1 MKNATLLEVYF
12 LPPMAMARLGN
23 SDTPLEA
30 FAWEEDS
37 RAHSACQT
45 IIRPQ
50 VSFYVRADGSLEAY
64 LPQEIRFKDDG
75 KIRPVAPFFELWADV
90 IFATK
95 GRQQV
100 PVTLGLLTDLGVSLE
115 ENLLIHAHAA
125 NTKASRR
132 VKDPACSFAARVTIR
147 GDDHAKH
154 NLLAMSPHFPEREPL
169 VYQDAPISLGH
180 VQLVRPTFGK
190 SMGQDLSCV
199 RVRFTPAKGEVYG
212 PTNAIVGAVSP
223 LEPGRQ
229 LPYAS
234 IAARMHEIVPERN
247 RILNPNTPWSQY
259 VMDTGKADDPQP
271 SDSYDGANVGNSLCW
286 GTVDDTCEIV
296 IHAELTVKGQRFT
309 ASTRAF
315 VAPPD
320 YAPDRRPFFSMADEL
335 ADRELPPIEVTEE
348 TAELTALEVH
358 DLFKRIFE
366 TTNLLNLDAS
376 RDYLIRENLKR
387 APVDRWQSTPHIGRE
402 GMTKA
407 DKPLSRLSSDVLD
420 DGLSE
425 TPHNGHSRLPYTD
438 LSAHAHGSFTSLDY
452 LIMFL
457 KMRGDRVR
465 QMIRPPFGSFK
476 QLPVE
481 PAEESHPEFR
491 DPRVFRDTLHD
502 MRMPPYM
509 RDSDR
514 EPLSLTRRQ
523 YQTLMNYLTFLE
535 QKEGATESAPAT
547 PVTHAADIQQ

>member
-1 MKNATLLEVYF
+1 MKNLTLLELYF
-12 LPPMAMARLGN
+12 LPPMAMARLGD
-23 SDTPLEA
+23 SDTALEA

-37 RAHSACQT
+37 RIHSACQT
-45 IIRPQ
+45 IIRPRT
-50 VSFYVRADGSLEAY
+50 SFRVRSDGSLEPY
-64 LPQEIRFKDDG
+64 LPREIRFKDEG

-90 IFATK
+90 LTDAQ
-95 GRQQV
+95 GRQQL
-100 PVTLGLLTDLGVSLE
+100 PVTLDLLERLGVSLE
-115 ENLLIHAHAA
+115 QHLLIRAHAA

-132 VKDPACSFAARVTIR
+132 VKDPACSFAARLTIR
-147 GDDHAKH
+147 GNDYSRH
-154 NLLAMSPHFPEREPL
+154 NLQASSPHFPEREPL
-169 VYQDAPISLGH
+169 VYHNAPISLGH
-180 VQLVRPTFGK
+180 VQLIHPLPETC
-190 SMGQDLSCV
+190 MGQDLSIV

-212 PTNAIVGAVSP
+212 PPNAIAGAVSP

-271 SDSYDGANVGNSLCW
+271 SDSYDGANVGNSISW
-286 GTVDDTCEIV
+286 GIVDDTCELV
-296 IHAELTVKGQRFT
+296 LHAELTVQGRRFI

-335 ADRELPPIEVTEE
+335 ADRELPPVEINEE
-348 TAELTALEVH
+348 TAPLTAEEIH

-376 RDYLIRENLKR
+376 RDYLIRENIKR
-387 APVDRWQSTPHIGRE
+387 APVDHWQTTPHIGRE
-402 GMTKA
+402 GMTHA
-407 DKPLSRLSSDVLD
+407 DRPLAKLSADLLD
-420 DGLSE
+420 DGL
-425 TPHNGHSRLPYTD
+425 TKQCPVPHSHLPYTD
-438 LSAHAHGSFTSLDY
+438 LSGHAHGSFTSLDY
-452 LIMFL
+452 LILFL
-457 KMRGDRVR
+457 KTRGDRLR
-465 QMIRPPFGSFK
+465 QMVRPPFGSFD

-481 PAEESHPEFR
+481 PAAEPHPEFR

-523 YQTLMNYLTFLE
+523 YHTLMNYLTFLE
-535 QKEGATESAPAT
+535 QQEPSGYVSK
-547 PVTHAADIQQ
+547 

>member
-1 MKNATLLEVYF
+1 MKKVTLLEIYF

-23 SDTPLEA
+23 SEIPLEA
-30 FAWEEDS
+30 YSWEEDL

-50 VSFYVRADGSLEAY
+50 VSFWVRPDGSLEAY

-90 IFATK
+90 LVA
-95 GRQQV
+95 GEGQQQV
-100 PVTLGLLTDLGVSLE
+100 PVTLELLADLGVSLE
-115 ENLLIHAHAA
+115 QHLLIRAHAA

-132 VKDPACSFAARVTIR
+132 VKDPACSFGARLTIR
-147 GDDHAKH
+147 GDDHLKH
-154 NLLAMSPHFPEREPL
+154 NLLAVSPSFPEREPL
-169 VYQDAPISLGH
+169 VYEDAPISLGH
-180 VQLVRPTFGK
+180 VQLIRPVAGQ
-190 SMGQDLSCV
+190 SLEQDLSCV

-212 PTNAIVGAVSP
+212 STEATMGAVSP

-234 IAARMHEIVPERN
+234 IAARMHEIVPAAN
-247 RILNPNTPWSQY
+247 RILNPHTPWSEY
-259 VMDTGKADDPQP
+259 IMDSGMADDPQP
-271 SDSYDGANVGNSLCW
+271 SDSYDGANVGESICW

-296 IHAELTVKGQRFT
+296 LYAELTVKGQRFT

-335 ADRELPPIEVTEE
+335 ADRELAPVEITAE

-387 APVDRWQSTPHIGRE
+387 APVDNWQSPPHIGRE

-407 DKPLSRLSSDVLD
+407 DKPLSRLSGDVLN
-420 DGLSE
+420 DGLSDQSQ
-425 TPHNGHSRLPYTD
+425 GHSRLPYTD
-438 LSAHAHGSFTSLDY
+438 MSAHAHGSFTSLDY
-452 LIMFL
+452 LITFL

-476 QLPVE
+476 QLPAE
-481 PAEESHPEFR
+481 PAADSHPEFR

-523 YQTLMNYLTFLE
+523 YQTLMTFLTFLE
-535 QKEGATESAPAT
+535 HQEGNAESTAQS
-547 PVTHAADIQQ
+547 PVTPASEMPS

>member
-1 MKNATLLEVYF
+1 MNHVTLLELYF

-23 SDTPLEA
+23 SDIPLEA

-37 RAHSACQT
+37 RIHSACRT
-45 IIRPQ
+45 IIRPRI
-50 VSFYVRADGSLEAY
+50 SFRVRSDGSLEPY
-64 LPQEIRFKDDG
+64 LPREIRFKDG
-75 KIRPVAPFFELWADV
+75 NKIRPVAPFFELWADILV
-90 IFATK
+90 GSQ

-100 PVTLGLLTDLGVSLE
+100 PVTLDLLSSLGVSLE
-115 ENLLIHAHAA
+115 QHFLLRAHAA

-132 VKDPACSFAARVTIR
+132 VKDPSCSFAARVTIR
-147 GDDHAKH
+147 GGDYSKQ
-154 NLLAMSPHFPEREPL
+154 NLLACSPHFPEREPL
-169 VYQDAPISLGH
+169 VYRTAPISLGH
-180 VQLVRPTFGK
+180 VQLLCPTPEDC
-190 SMGQDLSCV
+190 MGQNLSVV
-199 RVRFTPAKGEVYG
+199 RVQFIPAKGEVYG
-212 PTNAIVGAVSP
+212 PPNAIAGAVSP

-234 IAARMHEIVPERN
+234 IAARMHEIVPEQN

-271 SDSYDGANVGNSLCW
+271 SDSYDGANVGNSVSW
-286 GTVDDTCEIV
+286 GVVDDTCEIV
-296 IHAELTVKGQRFT
+296 LKAELTVQGQRFT
-309 ASTRAF
+309 ASARAF

-335 ADRELPPIEVTEE
+335 ADRQLPAVEVNEE
-348 TAELTALEVH
+348 TAQLTAAEIH

-366 TTNLLNLDAS
+366 TTSLLNLDAS

-387 APVDRWQSTPHIGRE
+387 APVDRWQTAPHIGRD
-402 GMTKA
+402 GMTRA
-407 DKPLSRLSSDVLD
+407 DKPLSRLSANVLD
-420 DGLSE
+420 DGLAG
-425 TPHNGHSRLPYTD
+425 TATGHSRLPYTD
-438 LSAHAHGSFTSLDY
+438 LSEHAHGSFASIDY
-452 LIMFL
+452 LILFL
-457 KMRGDRVR
+457 KTRGDRVK
-465 QMIRPPFGSFK
+465 QMVRPPFGSFA

-481 PAEESHPEFR
+481 PGDEPSPEFR

-523 YQTLMNYLTFLE
+523 YNELMDYLTFL
-535 QKEGATESAPAT
+535 
-547 PVTHAADIQQ
+547 QQQEPSISSNQSR

>member
-1 MKNATLLEVYF
+1 MKHLTLLELYF

-30 FAWEEDS
+30 FAWDEDF
-37 RAHSACQT
+37 RIHSACQT
-45 IIRPQ
+45 IIRPRI
-50 VSFYVRADGSLEAY
+50 SFRVQSDGSLEPY
-64 LPQEIRFKDDG
+64 LPREIRFKDEG

-90 IFATK
+90 LVDSQ

-100 PVTLGLLTDLGVSLE
+100 PVTLDLLNHLGVSLE
-115 ENLLIHAHAA
+115 QHLLIRAHAA

-132 VKDPACSFAARVTIR
+132 VQDPACSFAARATIPGNDYSR
-147 GDDHAKH
+147 Y
-154 NLLAMSPHFPEREPL
+154 NLFASSPYFPEREPL
-169 VYQDAPISLGH
+169 VYHNAPISLGH
-180 VQLVRPTFGK
+180 VQLLRPI
-190 SMGQDLSCV
+190 SESCMGQDLSV
-199 RVRFTPAKGEVYG
+199 IRVRFTPAKGEVYG
-212 PTNAIVGAVSP
+212 PPNAIVGAVSP

-234 IAARMHEIVPERN
+234 IATRMHEIVPEPN
-247 RILNPNTPWSQY
+247 RILNPNTSWSQY

-271 SDSYDGANVGNSLCW
+271 SDSYDGANVGNSICW
-286 GTVDDTCEIV
+286 GVVDDTCELV
-296 IHAELTVKGQRFT
+296 LHAELTVQGRRFV
-309 ASTRAF
+309 ASARAF
-315 VAPPD
+315 VSPPD

-335 ADRELPPIEVTEE
+335 ADRELPPIAVNEE
-348 TAELTALEVH
+348 TSQLTAEEIH

-387 APVDRWQSTPHIGRE
+387 APIDHWQTAPHIGRE
-402 GMTKA
+402 GMTHA
-407 DKPLSRLSSDVLD
+407 DKPLARLSSDVLD
-420 DGLSE
+420 DGLAKK
-425 TPHNGHSRLPYTD
+425 PNALHSRLPYTD
-438 LSAHAHGSFTSLDY
+438 LSQHAHGAFTSLDY
-452 LIMFL
+452 LILFL
-457 KMRGDRVR
+457 KTRGDRLK
-465 QMIRPPFGSFK
+465 QMVRPPFGSFD

-481 PAEESHPEFR
+481 PAEEPSPEFR

-523 YQTLMNYLTFLE
+523 YNTLMNYLTFL
-535 QKEGATESAPAT
+535 
-547 PVTHAADIQQ
+547 QQEPFAQSEK

>member
-1 MKNATLLEVYF
+1 MKKVTLLELYF

-37 RAHSACQT
+37 RVHSACRT
-45 IIRPQ
+45 VIRPR
-50 VSFYVRADGSLEAY
+50 VSFRVRSDGSIEPY
-64 LPQEIRFKDDG
+64 LPREIRFKDGDQ
-75 KIRPVAPFFELWADV
+75 IRPVAPFFELWADV
-90 IFATK
+90 LVPAQ

-100 PVTLGLLTDLGVSLE
+100 PVTLDLLDSLGVSLDQH
-115 ENLLIHAHAA
+115 LLIYAHAA

-132 VKDPACSFAARVTIR
+132 VQDPACSFAARVTIR
-147 GDDHAKH
+147 GGDYAKH
-154 NLLAMSPHFPEREPL
+154 NLLASSPYFPEREPL

-180 VQLVRPTFGK
+180 VQLVRPIAE
-190 SMGQDLSCV
+190 SCMGQDLSLV

-212 PTNAIVGAVSP
+212 PPNAIVGSVSP

-234 IAARMHEIVPERN
+234 IAARTHEIVPEAN
-247 RILNPNTPWSQY
+247 RILNPNTPWSAY

-286 GTVDDTCEIV
+286 GVVDDTCEIV
-296 IHAELTVKGQRFT
+296 LQAELTVQGRRFT

-320 YAPDRRPFFSMADEL
+320 FAPDRRPFFSMADEL
-335 ADRELPPIEVTEE
+335 ADRELPPVEITEA
-348 TAELTALEVH
+348 TAELTAEEIH

-376 RDYLIRENLKR
+376 RDYLIRENIKR
-387 APVDRWQSTPHIGRE
+387 APVDQWQTAPHIGRE
-402 GMTKA
+402 GMTRA
-407 DKPLSRLSSDVLD
+407 DKPLARLAADVLG
-420 DGLSE
+420 DGLESQSVA
-425 TPHNGHSRLPYTD
+425 GHSRLPYTD
-438 LSAHAHGSFTSLDY
+438 LSEHAHGSFTSLDY
-452 LIMFL
+452 LIVFL
-457 KMRGDRVR
+457 KTRGDRLR
-465 QMIRPPFGSFK
+465 QMVRPPFGSFA

-481 PAEESHPEFR
+481 PAEAPHPEFR

-523 YQTLMNYLTFLE
+523 YTTLMNYLTFLE
-535 QKEGATESAPAT
+535 AQE
-547 PVTHAADIQQ
+547 PVSQSSKSH

>member
-1 MKNATLLEVYF
+1 MKNVTLLELYF

-30 FAWEEDS
+30 FAWEEDA
-37 RAHSACQT
+37 RIHSACRT
-45 IIRPQ
+45 VIRPRI
-50 VSFYVRADGSLEAY
+50 SFRVRSDGSLEPY
-64 LPQEIRFKDDG
+64 LPEEIQFKDDG
-75 KIRPVAPFFELWADV
+75 KIRPAAPFFELWADV
-90 IFATK
+90 LVDSQGF
-95 GRQQV
+95 QQV
-100 PVTLGLLTDLGVSLE
+100 PVTLDLLNSLGVSLE
-115 ENLLIHAHAA
+115 KHLLIHAHAA

-132 VKDPACSFAARVTIR
+132 VKDPSCSFAARVTIR
-147 GDDHAKH
+147 GGDFSQHH
-154 NLLAMSPHFPEREPL
+154 LLASSPSFPERESL
-169 VYQDAPISLGH
+169 VYHDAPIPLGH
-180 VQLVRPTFGK
+180 VQLIRPVSEN
-190 SMGQDLSCV
+190 SMEQDLSVV

-212 PTNAIVGAVSP
+212 PANASAGSVSP

-229 LPYAS
+229 LSYAS
-234 IAARMHEIVPERN
+234 IAARTHEIVPEQN

-271 SDSYDGANVGNSLCW
+271 SDSYDGANVGNSICW
-286 GTVDDTCEIV
+286 GVVDDTCEIV
-296 IHAELTVKGQRFT
+296 LKAELTVKGQRFT

-335 ADRELPPIEVTEE
+335 ADRELPPVEINDATAEVTAEE
-348 TAELTALEVH
+348 IH

-387 APVDRWQSTPHIGRE
+387 APLDQWQSAPHIGRE
-402 GMTKA
+402 GMTRA
-407 DKPLSRLSSDVLD
+407 DKPLARLSSDILN
-420 DGLSE
+420 DGLNGK
-425 TPHNGHSRLPYTD
+425 PNVGHSRLPYTD
-438 LSAHAHGSFTSLDY
+438 LSEHAHGSFTSLDY
-452 LIMFL
+452 LILFM
-457 KMRGDRVR
+457 KTRGDRLK
-465 QMIRPPFGSFK
+465 QMIRPPFGSFA

-481 PAEESHPEFR
+481 PLAEPHPDFR

-523 YQTLMNYLTFLE
+523 YTMLMDYLTFL
-535 QKEGATESAPAT
+535 
-547 PVTHAADIQQ
+547 QQQEASVQSHQSDS